1 LNCSS
6 GLSRAT
12 MTVAGAAS
20 TLNRQRRP
28 HTTALTVVQGLTTTT
43 NQELVIMAVIQISRI
58 EIAALAERLMARA
71 ESRLMN
77 GTPEL
82 QRDLRVAAIVL
93 QAALSIGFPVRPIE
107 IANDHG

>member
-1 LNCSS
+1 
-6 GLSRAT
+6 
-12 MTVAGAAS
+12 M
-20 TLNRQRRP
+20 
-28 HTTALTVVQGLTTTT
+28 AL
-43 NQELVIMAVIQISRI
+43 IQITRL

-107 IANDHG
+107 IANDHV